1 MEVKQIYAIV
11 NDVRDQVLGKKD
23 VAITDL
29 QGIVETGQEI
39 FNANQVDNYVK
50 ALVNRIGKEIF
61 VARKYSGGAP
71 SVLMDAWEF
80 GSVLLK
86 VSGDLY
92 DAEKND
98 SWDLKDKTNYPQ
110 DVFHKPKVSTKFFN
124 GKTTFSVKIS
134 VAEIQ
139 VKESFT
145 SLEKMNSFIS
155 MIFTDLDNTLQVNVD
170 NLVMLTIGNFIGE
183 TIWEDYK
190 ENTGTEQEP
199 VWALGDLGAKSG
211 QRAINVLYLY
221 NTQFGKS
228 LRAKDM
234 WYDPDFLKFFAS
246 LQFKYV
252 GYLKKMSR
260 IHNIGGKA
268 RFTPQEDLH
277 YVILD
282 DIKANANAYLQA
294 DTFNDEY
301 TKLPNAEGVPFW
313 QGSGSL
319 TSVFTIDKMSTINIV
334 TSENHTIN
342 TSGILSVMFD
352 RNALGVLCKD
362 KRVKSHATELEEFTT
377 YKYIED
383 GEYFNDF
390 NENFIVFFGA
400 DATTQEETPDTP
412 QEVVG
417 E

>member
-29 QGIVETGQEI
+29 QGIIETGDEI

-50 ALVNRIGKEIF
+50 ALVNRIGREVF

-80 GSVLLK
+80 GSVMMK
-86 VSGDLY
+86 VSGDIY
-92 DAEKND
+92 DVEKND

-110 DVFHKPKVSTKFFN
+110 DVFHKPNVSVKFFN

-134 VAEIQ
+134 IAEIQ

-145 SLEKMNSFIS
+145 SLEKMNSFFS
-155 MIFTDLDNTLQVNVD
+155 MIFTDIDNTLQVDVD

-183 TIWEDYK
+183 TIWQDYK
-190 ENTGTEQEP
+190 TNTGTEINP
-199 VWALGDLGAKSG
+199 VWELGDLSAKSG
-211 QRAINVLYLY
+211 VRAINVLKLY
-221 NTQFGKS
+221 NDQFSKS
-228 LRAKDM
+228 LTTSQARF
-234 WYDPDFLKFFAS
+234 DPDFLKFFAS

-252 GYLKKMSR
+252 GYLSKMSR
-260 IHNIGGKA
+260 LHNIGGKA
-268 RFTPQEDLH
+268 RFTPSDRLH

-301 TKLPNAEGVPFW
+301 TKLPNAEGVSFW

-319 TSVFTIDKMSTINIV
+319 TSAFTFDQMSKISLV
-334 TSENHTIN
+334 TSGGHEIN
-342 TSGILSVMFD
+342 TTGILSVMFD
-352 RNALGVLCKD
+352 RDALGVLCKN
-362 KRVKSHATELEEFTT
+362 KRVKSHVTELEEFTT

-390 NENFIVFFGA
+390 NENFIVFFMA
-400 DATTQEETPDTP
+400 
-412 QEVVG
+412 
-417 E
+417 

>member
-29 QGIVETGQEI
+29 QGIVETGTEI

-50 ALVNRIGKEIF
+50 ALVNRIGREIF

-80 GSVLLK
+80 GSVMMK

-98 SWDLKDKTNYPQ
+98 SWRLVDKTNYPQ
-110 DVFHKPKVSTKFFN
+110 DVFHKPKVSVKFFN
-124 GKTTFSVKIS
+124 SKTTFSVKIS
-134 VAEIQ
+134 VSEIT

-145 SLEKMNSFIS
+145 SLEKMNSFFS
-155 MIFTDLDNTLQVNVD
+155 MIFTDIDNSLQVGVD

-190 ENTGTEQEP
+190 TNTGTEDDP
-199 VWALGDLGAKSG
+199 VYTLGDLGSKSG
-211 QRAINVLYLY
+211 VRAINVLKLY
-221 NTQFGKS
+221 NDQFNKS
-228 LRAKDM
+228 LTRAKAI
-234 WYDPDFLKFFAS
+234 YDPDFLKFFAS

-252 GYLKKMSR
+252 GYLSKMSR
-260 IHNIGGKA
+260 LHNIGGKA
-268 RFTPQEDLH
+268 RFTPNDRLH

-301 TKLPNAEGVPFW
+301 TKLPNAEGVSFW
-313 QGSGSL
+313 QGTGSL
-319 TSVFTIDKMSTINIV
+319 TSAFEFDEMSKISLV
-334 TSENHTIN
+334 TSGGHEIS

-352 RNALGVLCKD
+352 RDALGVLCKD
-362 KRVKSHATELEEFTT
+362 KRVKSHVTELEEFTT

-390 NENFIVFFGA
+390 NENFVVFGA
-400 DATTQEETPDTP
+400 WDPSN
-412 QEVVG
+412 
-417 E
+417 

>member
-1 MEVKQIYAIV
+1 MDVKQIYAIV

-29 QGIVETGQEI
+29 QGIVETGTEI

-50 ALVNRIGKEIF
+50 ALVNRIGREVF

-80 GSVLLK
+80 GSVMMK

-92 DAEKND
+92 ETEKND
-98 SWDLKDKTNYPQ
+98 SWRLEDKTNYPQ
-110 DVFHKPKVSTKFFN
+110 DVFHKPKVSVKFFN
-124 GKTTFSVKIS
+124 GKTSFSVKIS

-145 SLEKMNSFIS
+145 SLEKMNSFFS
-155 MIFTDLDNTLQVNVD
+155 MIFTDIDNTLQVDVD

-190 ENTGTEQEP
+190 TNTGTEDDP
-199 VWALGDLGAKSG
+199 VWELGNLSAKSG
-211 QRAINVLYLY
+211 VRAINVLKLY
-221 NTQFGKS
+221 NDQFNKS
-228 LRAKDM
+228 LTTSQARF
-234 WYDPDFLKFFAS
+234 DPDFLKFFAS

-252 GYLKKMSR
+252 GYLSKMSR
-260 IHNIGGKA
+260 LHNIGGKA
-268 RFTPQEDLH
+268 RFTPNDRLH

-301 TKLPNAEGVPFW
+301 TKLPNAEGVAFW
-313 QGSGSL
+313 QGTGSL
-319 TSVFTIDKMSTINIV
+319 TSAFTFDQMSKISLT
-334 TSENHTIN
+334 TSGNHTIT

-352 RNALGVLCKD
+352 RDALGVLCKD
-362 KRVKSHATELEEFTT
+362 KRVKSHVTELEEFTT

-390 NENFIVFFGA
+390 NENFIVFFMA
-400 DATTQEETPDTP
+400 
-412 QEVVG
+412 
-417 E
+417 